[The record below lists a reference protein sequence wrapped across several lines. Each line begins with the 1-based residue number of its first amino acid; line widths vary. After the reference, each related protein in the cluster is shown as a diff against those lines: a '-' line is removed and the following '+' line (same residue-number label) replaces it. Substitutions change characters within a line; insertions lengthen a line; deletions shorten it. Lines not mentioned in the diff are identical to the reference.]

1 VTAPVKALKPEPWH
15 GHARPPPELSTWQPW
30 CVQIALTTITV
41 PLARVTETGK
51 VDLLTG
57 LTSRIFISPST
68 ISLDFATKV
77 NPPALLV
84 GTGVGVAFAVAL
96 GVGVALAVALGV
108 GVSEGLAPGA
118 LATTFAPF
126 FQINFPLD
134 FTHVYVYPWK
144 TIFCPSLVAFNV
156 GPIAARA
163 LDPKIDSTAAGIIA
177 RRLRRISFMR

>member
-1 VTAPVKALKPEPWH
+1 M
-15 GHARPPPELSTWQPW
+15 
-30 CVQIALTTITV
+30 ALTTITT

-57 LTSRIFISPST
+57 LTSRIFISPSA

-77 NPPALLV
+77 NAPDVAFS
-84 GTGVGVAFAVAL
+84 VGV
-96 GVGVALAVALGV
+96 GVGVALEVALGV
-108 GVSEGLAPGA
+108 AGSEGLALGL

-156 GPIAARA
+156 GPAAARA

>member
-1 VTAPVKALKPEPWH
+1 
-15 GHARPPPELSTWQPW
+15 
-30 CVQIALTTITV
+30 V

-68 ISLDFATKV
+68 ISLDLATKV

-84 GTGVGVAFAVAL
+84 GTGVGVALAVAL

-108 GVSEGLAPGA
+108 GVALAVALGVAVSEGLALGA